1 MNQEIK
7 NILENFFNNEIER
20 DFLLDITFNTN
31 NLWYEEPENFES
43 YLQLVEDKK
52 EIFFNKIIKI
62 MLAIN

>member
-43 YLQLVEDKK
+43 YLQLVENKK

>member
-43 YLQLVEDKK
+43 YLQLVENKK
-52 EIFFNKIIKI
+52 EISRCINSSRIKATI
-62 MLAIN
+62 